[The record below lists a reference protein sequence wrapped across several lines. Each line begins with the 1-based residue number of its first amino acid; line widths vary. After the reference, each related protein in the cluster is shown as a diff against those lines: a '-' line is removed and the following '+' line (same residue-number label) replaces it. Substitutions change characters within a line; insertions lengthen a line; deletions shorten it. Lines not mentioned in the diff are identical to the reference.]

1 MKITM
6 RRYITLSIYVTF
18 MFFAAMA
25 YNNSAP
31 AGDYSQQTNLNSM
44 ADLMSKWSKQLGSG
58 KVEPMAQEKMG
69 EMMSRMSQV
78 LKEMAGEGGG
88 NMSMEHHNKIET
100 MKKDWDPF
108 DTSDRM

>member
-1 MKITM
+1 
-6 RRYITLSIYVTF
+6 

-25 YNNSAP
+25 YNSSVL
-31 AGDYSQQTNLNSM
+31 AGDYSQQNNLNSM
-44 ADLMSKWSKQLGSG
+44 ADLMSKWSKQLSSG

-69 EMMSRMSQV
+69 EMIGRMSEM
-78 LKEMAGEGGG
+78 LKEMAGTSGGG
-88 NMSMEHHNKIET
+88 MNMEHHNKIEA